1 MLSLEEKRRRKRQC
15 WKRWYYANREK
26 RLASKKRGSRAV
38 KSEVLTYY
46 GNGKLACVKC
56 GFNDMRALTLDHIKG
71 GGEQKR
77 KKGEGCGVTLYY
89 FLRKRNYPEGYQ
101 TLCANC
107 QFIKR
112 VENHEYIQIENQASM
127 LFSDE

>member
-1 MLSLEEKRRRKRQC
+1 M
-15 WKRWYYANREK
+15 
-26 RLASKKRGSRAV
+26 